1 MKTWLKVLIVIV
13 LMACASGATCFVFYN
28 NLENDKKVDL
38 TITNYL
44 TSSERTIFNEALMT
58 AKTNCNDER
67 MDLICV
73 TLDNFEEILQ
83 EENYYL
89 INYNSKIKKKHEIK
103 KKFETLKGRKDQLYT
118 MLIEYNIKCENASSF
133 DKHIGANDLYVSF
146 ANFFKEYSDFIQL
159 INTKVYNAII
169 SENADLKFSVIEL
182 YTLVVKDS
190 FSVIIVD
197 SDLKTIQNTENIDIM
212 NKLIEFESGQMP
224 TKTAYFSSNSA
235 FFINNYHLC
244 NKNSFAKNLS
254 DNLDS
259 IGTNIA
265 DMTTIELATYYFK
278 EIFEI

>member
-67 MDLICV
+67 MDLICD

-212 NKLIEFESGQMP
+212 NKLIEFEYGQIP

-244 NKNSFAKNLS
+244 NKNSFAKNLQLIS
-254 DNLDS
+254 
-259 IGTNIA
+259 
-265 DMTTIELATYYFK
+265 
-278 EIFEI
+278 